1 MTTIKAF
8 IKSHPLL
15 SFYAL
20 AFAITWGG
28 LIMVVGGPSKILG
41 NPDLLGP
48 RFAFVML
55 AWLAGPSV
63 ASILMTCIV
72 NGSKGLRDLFT
83 RMTRWRVGARWY
95 AVALLS
101 APLLVT
107 AILFALSLSSPEYLP
122 TILTTSDKGALLLQG
137 IVGTFVGGI
146 FEELGWT
153 GFVTHTLLRR
163 MRHGVLATGLFVGV
177 LWGVAHLPLYYWG
190 ASDDLSGALLVT
202 VVAANVLAWFPP
214 YRVLMVWVYDRT
226 ESLLLAMLMHGSAT
240 GSLVIL
246 ASLAGMALFIYTLAF
261 GAVLWIVVGAVAL
274 ANHGH
279 LSRQPRHRHLARLRL
294 HGVGWRETFRR
305 RVPRDAG
312 SRSRAR
318 PS

>member
-1 MTTIKAF
+1 MKTIKAF
-8 IKSHPLL
+8 IKGHPLL

-28 LIMVVGGPSKILG
+28 LIMAVGGPSKILG
-41 NPDLLGP
+41 SPDLLGT

-63 ASILMTCIV
+63 ASVLMTGIV
-72 NGSKGLRDLFT
+72 YGRKGLRDLFA

-95 AVALLS
+95 VVALLT

-107 AILFALSLSSPEYLP
+107 AILFALSLSSPDYLP

-153 GFVTHTLLRR
+153 GFATPTLLRR
-163 MRHGVLATGLFVGV
+163 MRYGVLATGLFVGV

-190 ASDDLSGALLVT
+190 ASGDLSGAFLLA

-246 ASLAGMALFIYTLAF
+246 ASLAGMALFTFLLAF
-261 GAVLWIVVGAVAL
+261 GAVLWVVVGAVAL
-274 ANHGH
+274 AKGGR
-279 LSRQPRHRHLARLRL
+279 LSRQPRQLL
-294 HGVGWRETFRR
+294 RR
-305 RVPRDAG
+305 RA
-312 SRSRAR
+312 A
-318 PS
+318 

>member
-1 MTTIKAF
+1 MTNIKAF
-8 IKSHPLL
+8 VKSHPLL

-20 AFAITWGG
+20 AFAISWGG
-28 LIMVVGGPSKILG
+28 LIMVVGGPSKVLG
-41 NPDLLGP
+41 SPELLGT

-63 ASILMTCIV
+63 ASILMTGLV
-72 NGSKGLRDLFT
+72 YGREGLRDLLT
-83 RMTRWRVGARWY
+83 RVTRWRVGARWY

-107 AILFALSLSSPEYLP
+107 TVLFALSLNSPEYLP
-122 TILTTSDKGALLLQG
+122 TILTTTDKGALLLQG
-137 IVGTFVGGI
+137 IVGTLVGGI

-153 GFVTHTLLRR
+153 GFATHTLLRR
-163 MRHGVLATGLFVGV
+163 MRHGVLGTGLIVGV

-190 ASDDLSGALLVT
+190 ASGDLSGGPLVA
-202 VVAANVLAWFPP
+202 VVAANILAWFPP

-226 ESLLLAMLMHGSAT
+226 ESLLLAMLMHASLT

-246 ASLAGMALFIYTLAF
+246 ASLAPGWPLFTFLLVF
-261 GAVLWIVVGAVAL
+261 GAVLWVVVGAVAL

-279 LSRQPRHRHLARLRL
+279 LSRQSPLR
-294 HGVGWRETFRR
+294 G
-305 RVPRDAG
+305 RVA
-312 SRSRAR
+312 
-318 PS
+318 

>member
-1 MTTIKAF
+1 MKTIKAF
-8 IKSHPLL
+8 ISGHPLL

-28 LIMVVGGPSKILG
+28 LIMMVGGLSKILG
-41 NPDLLGP
+41 SPDLLGT

-63 ASILMTCIV
+63 ASVLMTGVV
-72 NGSKGLRDLFT
+72 NGRKGLRDLFA
-83 RMTRWRVGARWY
+83 RMTRWHVGARWY
-95 AVALLS
+95 AVSLLT

-107 AILFALSLSSPEYLP
+107 AILFALSLSSPDYLP

-153 GFVTHTLLRR
+153 GFATPTLLRR
-163 MRHGVLATGLFVGV
+163 MRYGVLATGLFVGV

-190 ASDDLSGALLVT
+190 ASGNLSGAFLLA

-246 ASLAGMALFIYTLAF
+246 ASLAGMALFTFLLAF
-261 GAVLWIVVGAVAL
+261 GAVLWVVVGAVAL
-274 ANHGH
+274 AKGGR
-279 LSRQPRHRHLARLRL
+279 LSRQPRQLL
-294 HGVGWRETFRR
+294 RR
-305 RVPRDAG
+305 RA
-312 SRSRAR
+312 A
-318 PS
+318 

>member
-1 MTTIKAF
+1 MTTIRAF
-8 IKSHPLL
+8 VKSHPLL

-28 LIMVVGGPSKILG
+28 LIIVVGGPSEVLG
-41 NPDLLGP
+41 SPELLGA

-63 ASILMTCIV
+63 ASILMTGLV
-72 NGSKGLRDLFT
+72 YGREGLRDLLT
-83 RMTRWRVGARWY
+83 RVTRWRVGARWY
-95 AVALLS
+95 AVALLT

-107 AILFALSLSSPEYLP
+107 AVLFALSLSSPEYLP
-122 TILTTSDKGALLLQG
+122 TILTTSDKGSLLLQG
-137 IVGTFVGGI
+137 IVGTLVGGI

-153 GFVTHTLLRR
+153 GFATPTLLKR
-163 MRHGVLATGLFVGV
+163 MRYGVLATGLIVGV

-190 ASDDLSGALLVT
+190 ASGDLSGSLLLV
-202 VVAANVLAWFPP
+202 VVAANILAWFPP

-226 ESLLLAMLMHGSAT
+226 ESLLLAILMHASLT

-246 ASLAGMALFIYTLAF
+246 GSLAPGWPLFTFLLVF
-261 GAVLWIVVGAVAL
+261 GAVLWVVVGTIAL

-279 LSRQPRHRHLARLRL
+279 LTRQPP
-294 HGVGWRETFRR
+294 
-305 RVPRDAG
+305 PRGQA
-312 SRSRAR
+312 A
-318 PS
+318 

>member
-28 LIMVVGGPSKILG
+28 LIMVVGGPSEILG
-41 NPDLLGP
+41 TPEAFET
-48 RFAFVML
+48 RFGLVLL

-63 ASILMTCIV
+63 ASILMTDLIHERE
-72 NGSKGLRDLFT
+72 GFRDLLA

-95 AVALLS
+95 AVALLT

-107 AILFALSLSSPEYLP
+107 AVLFALSLTSSEYLP
-122 TILTTSDKGALLLQG
+122 TILTTSDKASLLLLG
-137 IVGTFVGGI
+137 IVGTLVGGI

-153 GFVTHTLLRR
+153 GFATPTLLRR
-163 MRHGVLATGLFVGV
+163 MRYGVLGTGLIVGV
-177 LWGVAHLPLYYWG
+177 LWGVAHFPLYYW
-190 ASDDLSGALLVT
+190 ASGDLSGALLPA

-240 GSLVIL
+240 GSLVIF
-246 ASLAGMALFIYTLAF
+246 ASLAPGWPLFTFLLVF
-261 GAVLWIVVGAVAL
+261 GAVVWVVVGVVAL
-274 ANHGH
+274 ANGGH
-279 LSRQPRHRHLARLRL
+279 LSRRPPLRK
-294 HGVGWRETFRR
+294 
-305 RVPRDAG
+305 RVA
-312 SRSRAR
+312 
-318 PS
+318 

>member
-1 MTTIKAF
+1 VRHLMKTIKAF
-8 IKSHPLL
+8 IKTHPLL

-28 LIMVVGGPSKILG
+28 LIMVVGGPGEILG
-41 NPDLLGP
+41 SPDLLGT

-63 ASILMTCIV
+63 ASILIT
-72 NGSKGLRDLFT
+72 GLLYGRKGLRDLFA
-83 RMTRWRVGARWY
+83 RMTKWRVGARWY

-153 GFVTHTLLRR
+153 GFATHTLLRR

-190 ASDDLSGALLVT
+190 TSGNLSGAFLLA
-202 VVAANVLAWFPP
+202 VVAANILAWFPP

-226 ESLLLAMLMHGSAT
+226 GSLLVAMLMHGSAT
-240 GSLVIL
+240 GSLVIF
-246 ASLAGMALFIYTLAF
+246 ASLAPGWPLFIYTLAF
-261 GAVLWIVVGAVAL
+261 GALLWVVVGAVAL
-274 ANHGH
+274 ANHRH
-279 LSRQPRHRHLARLRL
+279 LTRQPPL
-294 HGVGWRETFRR
+294 RR
-305 RVPRDAG
+305 RVA
-312 SRSRAR
+312 
-318 PS
+318 

>member
-1 MTTIKAF
+1 MKTIKAF
-8 IKSHPLL
+8 IKGHPLL

-20 AFAITWGG
+20 AFVITWGG
-28 LIMVVGGPSKILG
+28 LIMAVGGPSKILG
-41 NPDLLGP
+41 SPELLGT

-63 ASILMTCIV
+63 ASVLMTGVV
-72 NGSKGLRDLFT
+72 NGRKGLRDLFA
-83 RMTRWRVGARWY
+83 RMTRWHVGARWY
-95 AVALLS
+95 AVALLT

-107 AILFALSLSSPEYLP
+107 AILFALSLSSPDYLP

-153 GFVTHTLLRR
+153 GFATPTLLRR
-163 MRHGVLATGLFVGV
+163 MRYGVLATGLFVGV

-190 ASDDLSGALLVT
+190 ASGDLSGAFLLA

-246 ASLAGMALFIYTLAF
+246 ASLAGMALFTFLLAF
-261 GAVLWIVVGAVAL
+261 GAVLWVVVGAVAL
-274 ANHGH
+274 AKGGR
-279 LSRQPRHRHLARLRL
+279 LSRQPRQLL
-294 HGVGWRETFRR
+294 RR
-305 RVPRDAG
+305 RA
-312 SRSRAR
+312 A
-318 PS
+318 